1 MKIKPRA
8 GNIKDKG
15 DFTSRV
21 VTYDTG
27 VNLKQWNYVIVVFSL
42 FIIKLGF

>member
-1 MKIKPRA
+1 MKIKPGA

-21 VTYDTG
+21 VTYRYSG
-27 VNLKQWNYVIVVFSL
+27 QLKTMELLLSFSL
-42 FIIKLGF
+42 YL